1 MPPPPIVDGEGNV
14 FSGRSV
20 GRPSVVHLACCY
32 ICLLSREISTKLAT
46 NIHHARERKNWFS
59 GSAVEGQG
67 HSETQCIFFRR
78 RHTFRQRVDKA
89 HLFLQSIHGNCSSKK
104 ADAATLMDAFDDDL
118 QRVVLLVVIV
128 HAVPQC
134 LLSLYTQFISCPP
147 AIMCE
152 VGIVSIDVCSYVR
165 LRVSVCLS
173 LFVQT
178 LRNYRWDVNVTRQQ
192 YVLRK
197 IPEVITD
204 IF

>member
-1 MPPPPIVDGEGNV
+1 
-14 FSGRSV
+14 
-20 GRPSVVHLACCY
+20 
-32 ICLLSREISTKLAT
+32 
-46 NIHHARERKNWFS
+46 
-59 GSAVEGQG
+59 
-67 HSETQCIFFRR
+67 
-78 RHTFRQRVDKA
+78 
-89 HLFLQSIHGNCSSKK
+89 
-104 ADAATLMDAFDDDL
+104 MDAFDDDL